1 MKFSKQAQAGKY
13 SKKTKVKKSVLHI
26 PESSNQ
32 KFANEYLLLKKIQNI
47 RVSDSVWNTL
57 QFKAPIVKML
67 LAKGDNGIQSTA
79 DPDHNGL
86 AGVADN
92 TTFYPI
98 SDKFSL
104 AMHLEHKS
112 TTGKLS
118 GAAQKAKADVL
129 PYTVTKTPE
138 AIIEAVD
145 ELIEVGEELK
155 EYFENKKGD

>member
-1 MKFSKQAQAGKY
+1 MEFSKKKQVGKFA
-13 SKKTKVKKSVLHI
+13 KKKKVKRSVLHI
-26 PESSNQ
+26 PESANQ

-92 TTFYPI
+92 TAFYPI

-104 AMHLEHKS
+104 AIHLEHKS

-129 PYTVTKTPE
+129 PYTITKTPE
-138 AIIEAVD
+138 DIMGAVN
-145 ELIEVGEELK
+145 ELIEAGEELK
-155 EYFENKKGD
+155 EYFKNKKGD